1 MRQAARGQS
10 FASRRFSYDWKCQDS
25 EKLCLAPQRLAVGEL
40 RLAKVCEGKA
50 KQHTAK
56 RRQSETK

>member
-10 FASRRFSYDWKCQDS
+10 FASRRVGYDWKCQGS
-25 EKLCLAPQRLAVGEL
+25 ERLRTAWPRLAVGEL

-56 RRQSETK
+56 RRESETK